1 MYSVFAR
8 TGRLLAAALA
18 VTLVLPAADNN
29 KREVPSYSAESVVNA
44 ASNTAA
50 LLAPGALA
58 TLYGAGLTWSK
69 PQQLQTADLRGTELP
84 TVLPGTGVR
93 VFLGNIPAHPIYVS
107 STQINF
113 LVPSNLRSGPMDLW
127 VAVDGQAGPLVRV
140 TLADTGPSFFIRT
153 DPSPR
158 AIVTGWPAERGEA
171 SFDQPLHPGDI
182 AILYATG
189 LGQTTPPIDYGRIP
203 TAAAQ
208 LRNLA
213 DFDVLLDG
221 ARLERTNILYAG
233 VAPYFAGLY
242 QVNIVVPDWIAEF
255 PEIRLSV
262 KGQTSPAGIRA
273 PFRPDR

>member
-1 MYSVFAR
+1 VYSLPAR
-8 TGRLLAAALA
+8 TGRLLAAILGT
-18 VTLVLPAADNN
+18 TLLLSAADN
-29 KREVPSYSAESVVNA
+29 KREAPSYSAESVVNA
-44 ASNTAA
+44 ASNTAS

-58 TLYGAGLTWSK
+58 TLYGTGLTGSK
-69 PQQLQTADLRGTELP
+69 PQQLQAADLRGPELP

-107 STQINF
+107 PTQINF
-113 LVPSNLRSGPMDLW
+113 LIPANLRPGPMNLW
-127 VAVDGQAGPLVRV
+127 VAVDGQAGPVV
-140 TLADTGPSFFIRT
+140 KVALADTGPSLFIRT

-158 AIVTGWPAERGEA
+158 AIVTGWPPDRGEA

-203 TAAAQ
+203 TAAAE

-221 ARLERTNILYAG
+221 ARLERTNIRYAG
-233 VAPYFAGLY
+233 VAPFFAGLY
-242 QVNIVVPDWIAEF
+242 QVNIIVPDWIAEF

-262 KGQTSPAGIRA
+262 KGQTSPTGVRA
-273 PFRPDR
+273 PFRPNR